1 MSNIIA
7 SFIIP
12 AYNASNTI
20 VRCLDSI
27 YKLSLNENEYEVIV
41 IDDCSVDNTVEV
53 VERYAKNRTNITLL
67 RQPENRRQGAA
78 RNRGVNIAKGKYIVY
93 VDSDDESAEG
103 VVDALQLAEKHNL
116 DMVAMHFVNIDG
128 HGNVMEK
135 ELIVINGIFTGVEL
149 QTKHPYWGTAPW
161 PYIYKTTFLKQVNYP
176 FVEDVLYEDSDY
188 VTVHLYHAER
198 MMYIVQCAYRVHYN
212 ATSTTH
218 TTTYKHVADYAF
230 LGVRML
236 KFYRSLN
243 DINSTYAKGILE
255 GGSYN
260 IWMSCKRLFKLP
272 SIKDVNAFYNQL
284 DSFTNR
290 SALVKYNWSS
300 YYWTCWTKVCL
311 KYKYIALS
319 FVIVGQIGYKLKQI
333 QPILNRRMKNLPKK

>member
-67 RQPENRRQGAA
+67 RQPENHRQGAA

-218 TTTYKHVADYAF
+218 TTTYKHVADYVL
-230 LGVRML
+230 LGTRML
-236 KFYRSLN
+236 NFYHS
-243 DINSTYAKGILE
+243 INNKSSGYAQSILE

-260 IWMSCKRLFKLP
+260 ICISCKNLVKLSSISDVRLFYKR
-272 SIKDVNAFYNQL
+272 V
-284 DSFTNR
+284 DSFINR
-290 SALVKYNWSS
+290 DTLRKYKEPT
-300 YYWTCWTKVCL
+300 YCWTCWTKLCM
-311 KYKYIALS
+311 KYRQISL
-319 FVIVGQIGYKLKQI
+319 VIIVLGQLGYKLKKYI
-333 QPILNRRMKNLPKK
+333 ND